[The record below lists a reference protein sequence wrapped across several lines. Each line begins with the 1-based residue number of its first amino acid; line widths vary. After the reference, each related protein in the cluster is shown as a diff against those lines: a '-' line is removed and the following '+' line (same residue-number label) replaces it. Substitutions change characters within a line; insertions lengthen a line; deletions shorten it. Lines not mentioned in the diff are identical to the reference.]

1 MLPKNFLI
9 ALVLIFTSAHVI
21 SQKLNASIEN
31 QSNTVYKRCVNDLKG
46 EMSSCTGG
54 CGLILQSCVDRQNA
68 FLYDKS
74 EALYQAVI
82 ENPKCKLLGDFFKDQ
97 IDDIIKNAEAI
108 MPDPIYYSDFLKKT
122 YLYRYD
128 SLQIA
133 LRQCS
138 KK

>member
-1 MLPKNFLI
+1 M
-9 ALVLIFTSAHVI
+9 
-21 SQKLNASIEN
+21 
-31 QSNTVYKRCVNDLKG
+31 
-46 EMSSCTGG
+46 
-54 CGLILQSCVDRQNA
+54 ILQSCVDRQNA